1 MLTPAQIAHFEIFG
15 FLLLRRIFTPAEIA
29 NITCEANQIW
39 RDDLE
44 RQPDENPYQI
54 VVPFVEERPRLAQ
67 LPEDDRIYLPIVDLL
82 GPGFVWGGSEGHKGS
97 FTERYL
103 LQWHSDRPD
112 TIGVHYARIS
122 IYGPSTREWMDL
134 LRTIPVSVLLA
145 YPVRICPAIPSK
157 SSQAMWSCSTIIY
170 STRCTASK
178 TDVALSP

>member
-67 LPEDDRIYLPIVDLL
+67 LPEDDRIYLPIGDYWVRALFGVGRKATGAVSL
-82 GPGFVWGGSEGHKGS
+82 RRTSSSGTPTGP
-97 FTERYL
+97 
-103 LQWHSDRPD
+103 
-112 TIGVHYARIS
+112 IS
-122 IYGPSTREWMDL
+122 QEYNT
-134 LRTIPVSVLLA
+134 
-145 YPVRICPAIPSK
+145 PASR
-157 SSQAMWSCSTIIY
+157 S
-170 STRCTASK
+170 
-178 TDVALSP
+178 